1 MLDWLTQPQS
11 SHLVDGSSTE
21 NPLTALAI
29 LIAPEALY
37 DSDSPM
43 VGSGLVYK
51 APYIQTTSWTE
62 AYFDL
67 KLASQA
73 EADNRPT
80 RTKVIFVQIQ
90 ASSQVIPLPGVPT
103 LFLDVKTPEDITDSK
118 APRPPQDFRGFQ
130 LFQVVM
136 KSEDPPSTQ
145 VAVPRLQGKTEC
157 SWISKQDQ
165 VLPLELEEVPQ
176 ITVPLSVA
184 DPHHWNIMNDPIFP
198 SCLATFRVRHEAS
211 LASGTVASTGGASSQ
226 GGGSTPLQEL
236 PSAIWPQH
244 PPTPPL
250 EWHEVDKGVT
260 EIMDQVHDF
269 HLQLLQEI
277 GFVREIDQALSKSL
291 MVEFLRL
298 KVIIGDDLSGALR
311 TWQTNMEVAT
321 DKFLR
326 DLDTA
331 TQTSTTL
338 PSKNAAVGVVLCQFR
353 VASQLRVALPLTQLD
368 EAREEMETFIQSRL
382 EELQSPQ
389 ETKNLIGELSSRIT
403 DHRGRVRELLR
414 SEPLRHPEVAPLIMV
429 GLAADRPIESNFFPS
444 LLEGLL
450 GSLGM
455 AAPKEGNPPISSRE
469 GPGHAW
475 STAMRGAISQTEQ
488 KEVEAPEAAG
498 LPPNLDL
505 QYKESF
511 LEKQRHLIPPIF
523 SDPLFIPKVAKAV
536 FTVAKPLVVS
546 KALPAARSHEVSSAP
561 PPPGGSGPEQQVLKS
576 KEPVPSTSQ
585 STPEVQEQIS
595 EASNTDSDGADEPP
609 PEREPPHRT
618 LKVRLPL
625 KLLKRGHQAT
635 ASGSKDDVTPS
646 KVRKEPEAEEAGVGT
661 PTGPSEAAL
670 QKARFEL
677 FQKDLP
683 VVQEVHAQ
691 ILELQEGEVI
701 TQQVLDSSPAFHL
714 RRVAD
719 ESRAPTVIG
728 EHWIDHLDAG
738 GHIAK
743 CKPHNFKFE
752 NEWLPLYTRAGIT
765 RHMSGLSSLLKT
777 QGDSPLVAVVPPNML
792 FWSDREYVIHKL
804 HEEDCLSRLTIYY
817 GENLRKQ
824 IAFCP
829 YCRVTNENTATAYSH
844 ARKHLGITFLCG
856 GCYTKLYKAPQHLS
870 QHMKTCPPCLMNRP
884 EGSRQ
889 SVRKK

>member
-1 MLDWLTQPQS
+1 MMPVEELTLRTASLTNMLDWLTQPQGP
-11 SHLVDGSSTE
+11 HLVDGSSTE
-21 NPLTALAI
+21 NPLIALAI

-43 VGSGLVYK
+43 VGLGLVYK

-73 EADNRPT
+73 EAGNRPT

-118 APRPPQDFRGFQ
+118 APQPPQDFRGFQ

-136 KSEDPPSTQ
+136 KSGDPPSTQ
-145 VAVPRLQGKTEC
+145 VTVPRLHGKTEC
-157 SWISKQDQ
+157 SWISKQEQ
-165 VLPLELEEVPQ
+165 VLPPELEIAPQ

-184 DPHHWNIMNDPIFP
+184 DPHHWNIVNDPIFP
-198 SCLATFRVRHEAS
+198 NCLATFRVRHEAS
-211 LASGTVASTGGASSQ
+211 LASGTAASTGGASGR

-236 PSAIWPQH
+236 PSATWPQH

-250 EWHEVDKGVT
+250 EWHEVDTRVT
-260 EIMDQVHDF
+260 EVMDQVHDF

-277 GFVREIDQALSKSL
+277 GFVREIDQAFSKSL

-298 KVIIGDDLSGALR
+298 KIIIGDDLSGALR
-311 TWQTNMEVAT
+311 TWQTDMEVAT

-326 DLDTA
+326 DLDAA

-338 PSKNAAVGVVLCQFR
+338 PSQNAAVGVALCQFR
-353 VASQLRVALPLTQLD
+353 ATSQLRVALPLTQLD
-368 EAREEMETFIQSRL
+368 EAREEMETFIQSHL

-389 ETKNLIGELSSRIT
+389 ETKNLIGEHSSRIM

-414 SEPLRHPEVAPLIMV
+414 SKPLRHPEVASLIMV
-429 GLAADRPIESNFFPS
+429 GLAADRPIESNFFPC

-455 AAPKEGNPPISSRE
+455 AAPGEGNPPASSRE
-469 GPGHAW
+469 GAGRAW
-475 STAMRGAISQTEQ
+475 STAVRGAISRIEQ
-488 KEVEAPEAAG
+488 KEVEAPEAVG

-511 LEKQRHLIPPIF
+511 LKKQRYLIPPVF
-523 SDPLFIPKVAKAV
+523 LDPLFIPKMAKAV
-536 FTVAKPLVVS
+536 FRVAKPLVVS
-546 KALPAARSHEVSSAP
+546 KALPWARSCEVSSTP
-561 PPPGGSGPEQQVLKS
+561 PQPGGSGPKQQVLKS
-576 KEPVPSTSQ
+576 EEPVPSTSQ
-585 STPEVQEQIS
+585 SAPEVQEQIS

-609 PEREPPHRT
+609 PERELPRRT

-635 ASGSKDDVTPS
+635 VSGTKDGVTPS
-646 KVRKEPEAEEAGVGT
+646 KVCKEPEAEVGT

-670 QKARFEL
+670 QKAHFEL

-683 VVQEVHAQ
+683 VVQEVCAR
-691 ILELQEGEVI
+691 ILKLKEGEVI
-701 TQQVLDSSPAFHL
+701 TQQVLDSSPTFHL
-714 RRVAD
+714 RRAAN
-719 ESRAPTVIG
+719 ESQAPTVIG
-728 EHWIDHLDAG
+728 EHWIDHLNAG

-743 CKPHNFKFE
+743 CKPHDFKFE
-752 NEWLPLYTRAGIT
+752 DEWLPLYTRAGVT
-765 RHMSGLSSLLKT
+765 RHVSSLSSL
-777 QGDSPLVAVVPPNML
+777 
-792 FWSDREYVIHKL
+792 
-804 HEEDCLSRLTIYY
+804 
-817 GENLRKQ
+817 
-824 IAFCP
+824 
-829 YCRVTNENTATAYSH
+829 
-844 ARKHLGITFLCG
+844 
-856 GCYTKLYKAPQHLS
+856 
-870 QHMKTCPPCLMNRP
+870 
-884 EGSRQ
+884 
-889 SVRKK
+889 